1 MTPIDQ
7 LLWGGFAV
15 AVAVSAALAVLDDD
29 NHLEGSQLP
38 DDPRIESRR

>member
-15 AVAVSAALAVLDDD
+15 AVAVSAALVVVVL
-29 NHLEGSQLP
+29 NSLK
-38 DDPRIESRR
+38 RR

>member
-15 AVAVSAALAVLDDD
+15 AVAVSAALVVVVL
-29 NHLEGSQLP
+29 GAMK
-38 DDPRIESRR
+38 RR

>member
-15 AVAVSAALAVLDDD
+15 AVAVSAALVVVVL
-29 NHLEGSQLP
+29 NSLK
-38 DDPRIESRR
+38 RRVSPYRTPND